1 MKTIETMN
9 KKKYQ
14 KPSTW
19 VVESRFPQSLLQTSG
34 KGIRGTRMDYN
45 IESNTDNDWDET
57 KNTSS
62 VWN

>member
-1 MKTIETMN
+1 MN

-34 KGIRGTRMDYN
+34 RGIKGTRIDYHN
-45 IESNTDNDWDET
+45 EVDADNDWDDT
-57 KNTSS
+57 KNTSI
-62 VWN
+62 WN

>member
-1 MKTIETMN
+1 MN

-19 VVESRFPQSLLQTSG
+19 VVESRFSQSLLQASV
-34 KGIRGTRMDYN
+34 KGIRGTRIDYQTD
-45 IESNTDNDWDET
+45 SNTDNDWDET

>member
-1 MKTIETMN
+1 MN

-34 KGIRGTRMDYN
+34 RGIKGTRIDYN
-45 IESNTDNDWDET
+45 TEVDADNDWDDT
-57 KNTSS
+57 KNTS
-62 VWN
+62 VWIWN